1 MSIGLPTIDISFI
14 QKAVTAIERSQRG
27 VACVVLQDNTL
38 SDNEITTMTYKY
50 GSGLSADA
58 YSEKNFE
65 ILQRCLLVAV
75 YKLIVVSVPTGVEF
89 TSVQN
94 VLEKIKYNYVC
105 TTNSEWQQDLAN
117 YVVNQNRKSTGKKY
131 IAMVAN
137 VSTADSMYVIN
148 LKNASVFIEG
158 HVDEKG
164 DLLAIPMCEYLP
176 RLVAVLS
183 NLPMNRSCTY
193 YELEDVLSV
202 DESFITVEQ
211 DIDYWINKG
220 YLVLFSDE
228 DVVKIARGVNS
239 LTTFTSTETEDM
251 RKIIIVESMNII
263 LEDIHSAFKESYV
276 GKYKNSYDNQCLLIS
291 AINTYFRRLAKD
303 EILDSDFD
311 NKCQIDIEAQRD
323 AWMGIGKTEAEDWD
337 ENKVKQMS
345 FKSFVYLSG
354 NIKILDAIEDLKFPI
369 TME

>member
-1 MSIGLPTIDISFI
+1 MSTGLPTIDITFT

-27 VACVVLQDNTL
+27 IACVVLQDNTL
-38 SDNEITTMTYKY
+38 SESDVISKVYKY
-50 GSGLSADA
+50 ATDI
-58 YSEKNFE
+58 SERDYTKENLA
-65 ILQRCLLVAV
+65 ILKRCFLVAV
-75 YKLIVVSVPTGVEF
+75 NKLIVLSVPSTVDFSGA
-89 TSVQN
+89 TA
-94 VLEKIKYNYVC
+94 VLENLSYNYVC
-105 TTNSEWQQDLAN
+105 TTVEDWQQSLVN
-117 YVVNQNRKSTGKKY
+117 YIVNKNTKTTGKKY
-131 IAMVAN
+131 IAI
-137 VSTADSMYVIN
+137 VSNATTADSMYVIN
-148 LKNASVFIEG
+148 LKNKYVVDKDSKSTISMAS
-158 HVDEKG
+158 
-164 DLLAIPMCEYLP
+164 YLP
-176 RLVAVLS
+176 RLTAILA

-193 YELEDVLSV
+193 YELEDLE
-202 DESFITVEQ
+202 DIDLSFITVEQ
-211 DIDYWINKG
+211 DVDYWINKG

-291 AINTYFRRLAKD
+291 AINTYFRKLAKD